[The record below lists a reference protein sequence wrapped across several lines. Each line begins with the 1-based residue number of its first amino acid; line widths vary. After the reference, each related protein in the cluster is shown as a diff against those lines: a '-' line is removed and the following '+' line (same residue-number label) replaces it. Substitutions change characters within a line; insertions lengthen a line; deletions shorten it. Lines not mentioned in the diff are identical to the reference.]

1 MLGVC
6 ACLIIIIMG
15 LLCYVWGMKRELHRL
30 AVQLELLVAGEN
42 EKMLDLA
49 LIDKDLEHL
58 AGLFNRFNDRQRQA
72 VADARHHEEALKEN
86 VANISHDLRTPL
98 TVILGHLQLLARES
112 LSDKATERVA
122 IIRSKAETMKTLTE
136 RFYTLSLLEDDDT
149 PPKRSRLNLTNLLLN
164 LLAEQAPAFEERSI
178 VPQIVLPQNSV
189 FIESDS
195 ELLER
200 IFQNLITNVLRYADG
215 NVCIALHQ
223 TSEGIVFTISNSI
236 ADASNIDPHRLFD
249 RFYTADP
256 ARGAGTSGI
265 GLAIVKILVERLGGK
280 IDAELDGKELTFTL
294 WLK

>member
-30 AVQLELLVAGEN
+30 AGQLELLVAGEN

-58 AGLFNRFNDRQRQA
+58 AGLFNRLNDRQRQA
-72 VADARHHEEALKEN
+72 VADARHHEETLKEN

-98 TVILGHLQLLARES
+98 TVILGHLQLLAREP

-149 PPKRSRLNLTNLLLN
+149 PPKRSCLNLTNLLLN
-164 LLAEQAPAFEERSI
+164 LLAEQAPAFEKRGL
-178 VPQIVLPQNSV
+178 VPQIELPQSSV

-200 IFQNLITNVLRYADG
+200 IFQNLFTNALHYAAG
-215 NVCIALHQ
+215 NVRITLQQ
-223 TSEGIVFTISNSI
+223 TTKGVVFTMSNPV
-236 ADASNIDPHRLFD
+236 ADSASLDPNRLFD

-256 ARGAGTSGI
+256 ARSTGTSGL
-265 GLAIVKILVERLGGK
+265 GLAIVKILVERLGGSVR
-280 IDAELDGKELTFTL
+280 AELEGNELRFTL
-294 WLK
+294 CLK